1 VKILDFILSHLSQS
15 SNYYVA
21 KHPSTGTRTDS
32 RVVECIVEF
41 VKSCGATGM
50 VVGEGGA
57 GSTER
62 AFHVVEIRDV
72 TARQKVRLV
81 NLNRDLRVKVKVPKP
96 LALEE
101 VG

>member
-1 VKILDFILSHLSQS
+1 
-15 SNYYVA
+15 
-21 KHPSTGTRTDS
+21 
-32 RVVECIVEF
+32 
-41 VKSCGATGM
+41 M